1 MPAAEDKSAAGN
13 SAGRGAA
20 KVVRVELSE
29 RSYEIEIGQG
39 TLSQLGYFLQARQQ
53 FSRAILVT
61 DSQVAPLYAAIAS
74 AALEQ
79 AGLANTLLT
88 VPAGEASKSMACL
101 SKLWDETLS
110 AGADRKT
117 VVVALGGGVVGDL
130 TGFLA
135 ASFARGIPF
144 VQVPTT
150 LLAQVDSSV
159 GGKVGIN
166 LPAAKNM
173 VGAFWQ
179 PVGVLIDTDTL
190 NTLPEREYR
199 AGLAE
204 VIKYGVI
211 LDEAF
216 FSYLE
221 ANIEGIQARSPE
233 VLRHIVARCCELKA
247 DVVRQDEREETG
259 LRAVL
264 NYGHTFAHAFES
276 RAGYGTL
283 LHGEAVSIGMV
294 CAARLAAGLGRVD
307 REFCRRQFALLDAL
321 GLPTSVP
328 DFPAAELIELMQ
340 HDKKTVQGRLR
351 FVLPTRLGHV
361 ELLSGVDSRLVAD
374 SLQNDFH

>member
-1 MPAAEDKSAAGN
+1 MPSAEDKSASNDA
-13 SAGRGAA
+13 RQI
-20 KVVRVELSE
+20 VRVELSE
-29 RSYEIEIGQG
+29 RSYEIEIGRDSLAG
-39 TLSQLGYFLQARQQ
+39 LGSFLQARQQ
-53 FSRAILVT
+53 FSRAILVS
-61 DSQVAPLYAAIAS
+61 DSQVAPLYGAAAS
-74 AALEQ
+74 AAIERV
-79 AGLANTLLT
+79 GLAHTLLT
-88 VPAGEASKSMACL
+88 VPAGEASKSIACL
-101 SKLWDETLS
+101 SQLWDETLS

-130 TGFLA
+130 AGFLA
-135 ASFARGIPF
+135 ASFARGVPF

-179 PVGVLIDTDTL
+179 PEGVLIDTNTL
-190 NTLPEREYR
+190 NSLPEREYR

-204 VIKYGVI
+204 VVKYGVI
-211 LDEAF
+211 LDAAF
-216 FSYLE
+216 FAYLE

-233 VLRHIVARCCELKA
+233 VLKHIVARCCELKA

-294 CAARLAAGLGRVD
+294 CAARLASALGRVD
-307 REFCRRQFALLDAL
+307 QAFCLRQFALLEAL
-321 GLPTSVP
+321 GLPTAVP
-328 DFPAAELIELMQ
+328 NFPTQELIDVMQ

-351 FVLPTRLGHV
+351 FVLPSGLGHV
-361 ELLSGVDSRLVAD
+361 ELVSAVPAQAVVDSLE
-374 SLQNDFH
+374 NE

>member
-1 MPAAEDKSAAGN
+1 MPSAEDKSASDNA
-13 SAGRGAA
+13 RQL
-20 KVVRVELSE
+20 VHVELSE
-29 RSYEIEIGQG
+29 RSYEIEIGQDSLAG
-39 TLSQLGYFLQARQQ
+39 LGSFLQARQK
-53 FSRAILVT
+53 FSRAILVS
-61 DSQVAPLYAAIAS
+61 DSQVAPLYGAAAS
-74 AALEQ
+74 SAFERS
-79 AGLANTLLT
+79 GLAHTLLT
-88 VPAGEASKSMACL
+88 VPAGEASKSIACL

-130 TGFLA
+130 AGFLA
-135 ASFARGIPF
+135 ASFARGVPF

-179 PVGVLIDTDTL
+179 PAGVLIDTNTL
-190 NTLPEREYR
+190 NSLPEREYR

-204 VIKYGVI
+204 VVKYGVI

-216 FSYLE
+216 FAYLE
-221 ANIEGIQARSPE
+221 ANIAGIQARSPD
-233 VLRHIVARCCELKA
+233 VLMHIVARCCELKA

-294 CAARLAAGLGRVD
+294 CAARLATALGRVD
-307 REFCRRQFALLDAL
+307 QTFCQRQFALLEAL
-321 GLPTSVP
+321 GLPTAVP
-328 DFPAAELIELMQ
+328 DFPTKELIDVMQ

-351 FVLPTRLGHV
+351 FVLPTHLGHV
-361 ELLSGVDSRLVAD
+361 ELVSDVPAQAVVDSLGND
-374 SLQNDFH
+374 ST